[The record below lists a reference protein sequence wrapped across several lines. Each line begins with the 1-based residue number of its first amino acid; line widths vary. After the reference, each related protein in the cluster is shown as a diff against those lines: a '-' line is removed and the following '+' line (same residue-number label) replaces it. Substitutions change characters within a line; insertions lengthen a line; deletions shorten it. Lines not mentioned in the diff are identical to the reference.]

1 MKKGIKTICF
11 LWMLVLQM
19 QVISFAA
26 EEMAETKSNGILQ
39 VVVMYEDK
47 EGKQHPIQGGSGFLI
62 GSEEK
67 EAEYLITSKEVT
79 CVEDKTNTQVM
90 KIYDEEEMIDYS
102 VRAVVRRDVML
113 DMTLIAQSDEMGFT
127 IWKLSQPLQDRS
139 PYVLCDD
146 STVCAAGQRAAAVG
160 FPTAPTL
167 TGKHIYYAKE
177 EAIIQEGILLGD
189 DRQAN
194 IKYLYHNIKPEPG
207 MVGGPILNEEG
218 NVIAL
223 NQSKKAQEGYYAL
236 QMSELLPVLEALG
249 IPFVTTGMLE
259 EQRQTD
265 MTEVL
270 PIKLIL
276 IIVIST
282 VVIGMTAFLIV
293 WQLTKAKREARKKKK
308 TEEFTVTQPAPV
320 FTERTIHKEDYRQ
333 LIMKNASQRLEA
345 GTGEYFAGEIQN
357 NGETMVFKQKN
368 KTYPYLRRLRTGE
381 KIMIVRNEFV
391 LGKEPSQTDYCI
403 IGNSAISRMHAI
415 ILQKGA
421 GYAISDKNA
430 TNGTFVNG
438 MKVVPFQRME
448 LKDGDMIRLADEDF
462 EFRLF

>member
-1 MKKGIKTICF
+1 MKKGIKTVCF

-26 EEMAETKSNGILQ
+26 EETAETKSNGILQ

-62 GSEEK
+62 GSKEK

-79 CVEDKTNTQVM
+79 CVEDKINTQVM
-90 KIYDEEEMIDYS
+90 KVYNEEEMIDYS
-102 VRAVVRRDVML
+102 VKAVVKRDVML
-113 DMTLIAQSDEMGFT
+113 DMTLVAQSDEMGFS

-146 STVCAAGQRAAAVG
+146 STVCAAGKKVVTVG

-167 TGKHIYYAKE
+167 TGKNVYYAKE
-177 EAIIQEGILLGD
+177 EAITQEGSLLGD

-207 MVGGPILNEEG
+207 MVGGPMLNEEG

-223 NQSKKAQEGYYAL
+223 NQSKEAQEGYYAL

-249 IPFVTTGMLE
+249 IPFVTTSMLE
-259 EQRQTD
+259 EQRQAD

-276 IIVIST
+276 TIVIST
-282 VVIGMTAFLIV
+282 AAIGMIAFLIV

-308 TEEFTVTQPAPV
+308 IEELTVTQPAPV
-320 FTERTIHKEDYRQ
+320 FTERAVHKEDYRQ
-333 LIMKNASQRLEA
+333 LIMKNASQGLDAE
-345 GTGEYFAGEIQN
+345 TGEHSA
-357 NGETMVFKQKN
+357 GETMVFKQEN

-381 KIMIVRNEFV
+381 KIVIVRNEFV

-403 IGNSAISRMHAI
+403 TGNSAISRMHAI

-438 MKVVPFQRME
+438 IKVVPFQKME
-448 LKDGDMIRLADEDF
+448 VKDGDMIRLADEDF